1 MIKADLSRGVIN
13 ARIARIKRVFRWAAS
28 EELIPATVVGKL
40 ETVAGLEEGRSEA
53 REAKPVLP
61 VPDEIVDKTL
71 PRLPQVVADM
81 VRLQRLTGCRPGEI
95 CALRPCDVDRTGE
108 IWCYTPAGHKMEHLG
123 RQRVIF
129 IGPRAQQI
137 LLPYLLRDATAFCFS
152 PNESE
157 QKRKRTMRENRKT
170 KVQPSQVNRAK
181 KNPKRKPKNGF
192 NTQSYA
198 NAIRRACR
206 KAGIETWSPNRLRHL
221 AATNIRKRFNL
232 EAAQVVLGHANA
244 EVTQLYAERDRQRA
258 EQIMKEVG

>member
-1 MIKADLSRGVIN
+1 MPRLKNAVPKYRKHRASGQAIVTIEGRDIYLGPHNSKASRLEYDRIVTEWLAAGRKLPVSLGEIDLSVVEVLARYKKFAKLYYRKDGRPTGEWENIERAIKPVQELYGRTPAKEFGSLALKAVREKMIKADLSRGVIN

-123 RQRVIF
+123 R
-129 IGPRAQQI
+129 PPA
-137 LLPYLLRDATAFCFS
+137 P
-152 PNESE
+152 
-157 QKRKRTMRENRKT
+157 
-170 KVQPSQVNRAK
+170 
-181 KNPKRKPKNGF
+181 
-192 NTQSYA
+192 
-198 NAIRRACR
+198 
-206 KAGIETWSPNRLRHL
+206 
-221 AATNIRKRFNL
+221 
-232 EAAQVVLGHANA
+232 
-244 EVTQLYAERDRQRA
+244 
-258 EQIMKEVG
+258 